1 MKAVVLAG
9 GEGTRLKPLTS
20 RRPKP
25 LIPIA
30 GRPCID
36 FVIRSLIASGF
47 REIVI
52 TTSYLSDR
60 LIRSIGDGVDY
71 NASILY
77 SFEGTPAGTAG
88 AVRRVANF
96 IGETFVVAMG
106 DVVADVDF
114 RALYE
119 FHRERGGAATI
130 ALTRV
135 TDPTQY
141 GIAAVDQR
149 GRIVKFREKPRR
161 EEAFSDLANAGIYV
175 LEPKVLEF
183 IPPDQPFDFAKDVF
197 PRLLAKG
204 LPVYGKELD
213 GVWMD
218 IGRPR
223 DLWRASME
231 IVKREGKPLTIH
243 GVTTDGP
250 LIVQEGA
257 VVEAG
262 ATLHGPVFLGAGA
275 RIRTGCSV
283 SNACIYEGT
292 TVDRDASITN
302 SIVLEQ
308 SRIGAR
314 SEVMDSV
321 VARNCT
327 IEEDVRLVLSLIGD
341 DMTVKAHSR
350 LENATVSPPPE

>member
-1 MKAVVLAG
+1 MKAVILAG
-9 GEGTRLKPLTS
+9 GEGTRLKPLTF

-52 TTSYLSDR
+52 TTAYLSDR
-60 LIRSIGDGVDY
+60 LIQSIGDGLDY

-106 DVVADVDF
+106 DVLADVDF
-114 RALYE
+114 RALYD
-119 FHRERGGAATI
+119 FHRDRGGVATI

-141 GIAAVDQR
+141 GIGATDAR
-149 GRIVKFREKPRR
+149 GRIAKFREKPKK

-231 IVKREGKPLTIH
+231 VVKREGKPASLP
-243 GVTTDGP
+243 GVRTDGP
-250 LIVQEGA
+250 LILQEGA

-262 ATLHGPVFLGAGA
+262 ATLHGPVFLASGSRVA
-275 RIRTGCSV
+275 RGCIV
-283 SNACIYEGT
+283 SNACVYEGSAIDADA
-292 TVDRDASITN
+292 TVTN

-314 SEVMDSV
+314 CEITDSV
-321 VARNCT
+321 VATSCR
-327 IEEDVRLVLSLIGD
+327 IEEDVRLVSSLIGD

-350 LENATVSPPPE
+350 LENATVSPPAE